1 MMRKLPRSKDIQLV
15 IFLYIS
21 WVWQIHNWLNI
32 CNLWT
37 KFHTYK
43 SILFSRHIEWICT
56 KECRPMRTDK
66 WWYTQLFTWPWCSSL
81 KLRHAT
87 VYPFIQMNFT
97 LVILQYIVLD
107 VNDIGFASMRC
118 TQWTQWIWTHNLP
131 IIIRRLHLRYF
142 GHSLINAKS

>member
-1 MMRKLPRSKDIQLV
+1 MIFRPSYVPDNGSMIRKLPRSKDIQLV

-107 VNDIGFASMRC
+107 VNDIGFEIHA
-118 TQWTQWIWTHNLP
+118 
-131 IIIRRLHLRYF
+131 LHTMNPRVDLNPQSSNY
-142 GHSLINAKS
+142 N